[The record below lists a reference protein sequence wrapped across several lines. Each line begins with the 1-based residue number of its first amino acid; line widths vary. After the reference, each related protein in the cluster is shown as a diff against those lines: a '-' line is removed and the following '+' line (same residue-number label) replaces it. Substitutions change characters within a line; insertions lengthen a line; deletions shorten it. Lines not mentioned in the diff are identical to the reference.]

1 MNLCFIDSAYFC
13 TFLWSITP
21 FLEMRASVPLGLT
34 TFGLSAIEVILLST
48 LGGIITAAIVLK
60 LLPLLV
66 NFLEKHIPVF
76 HKLVQKIFT
85 KTRSKHSKKIGKLG
99 ALFLVI
105 FVAIPIPGSG
115 AWSGVLIAYLFGI
128 PYWRAIILVGIGV
141 LSSATIMAI
150 LTLSATSL
158 WSIIFE
164 KTLTN

>member
-1 MNLCFIDSAYFC
+1 MNLCFIDSAHFC

-34 TFGLSAIEVILLST
+34 TFGLSAIETVLIST

-60 LLPLLV
+60 LLPYIV
-66 NFLEKHIPVF
+66 HFLEKHIPIF

-85 KTRSKHSKKIGKLG
+85 KTRSKHSKKMGKLG
-99 ALFLVI
+99 SLFLVL

-128 PYWRAIILVGIGV
+128 PYWRAIILVGIGI

-150 LTLSATSL
+150 LTLSAKGILNTIQA
-158 WSIIFE
+158 IIQ
-164 KTLTN
+164 